1 MISPYTAIA
10 SRRMLKQGKMG
21 GGIRD
26 CLEIVPVGEVVG
38 IDQRGR
44 GLDKRETILKTI
56 PLLDCERSGAECFDV
71 FHLKAMLLKSSL
83 HQVEESCCPW
93 HRCFPYLHAVGEI
106 KESPL
111 KPAIVTQGLME
122 ESAPAWIGKITI
134 DRNEEVDTERAAH
147 VVTLHAAAI
156 GHEVGKV
163 CAHPFVKG
171 SHPRHWCQLERHEIA
186 KMDCGK
192 SCQQPMD
199 RLRMAT
205 VKRVVQYVWPKR
217 RFHRQMHGVML

>member
-1 MISPYTAIA
+1 MTKIV
-10 SRRMLKQGKMG
+10 LKFRDAALKEIPVEKELITIGRKPDNDIEIDNLAVSGHHARIFKAGDWFLIEDLDSLNGTFVNGKM
-21 GGIRD
+21 
-26 CLEIVPVGEVVG
+26 
-38 IDQRGR
+38 
-44 GLDKRETILKTI
+44 
-56 PLLDCERSGAECFDV
+56 
-71 FHLKAMLLKSSL
+71 
-83 HQVEESCCPW
+83 
-93 HRCFPYLHAVGEI
+93 I

-147 VVTLHAAAI
+147 VVTLHEAAI

-163 CAHPFVKG
+163 CAHPFVNG

-192 SCQQPMD
+192 SC
-199 RLRMAT
+199 
-205 VKRVVQYVWPKR
+205 
-217 RFHRQMHGVML
+217 H